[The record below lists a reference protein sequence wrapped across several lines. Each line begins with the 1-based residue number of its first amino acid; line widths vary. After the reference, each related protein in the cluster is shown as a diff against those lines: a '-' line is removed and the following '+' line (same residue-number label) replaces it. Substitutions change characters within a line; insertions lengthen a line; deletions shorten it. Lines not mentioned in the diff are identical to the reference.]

1 MLLLDIILDPRRIKD
16 TARVIKPVVRDT
28 VSAPS
33 DTTTVDTVV
42 STFNVYLMT
51 YYVLSSLSW
60 LPLAS
65 VSTSLGNIGVKGIS
79 DICNLY
85 V

>member
-33 DTTTVDTVV
+33 DSATADTVA
-42 STFNVYLMT
+42 STFNVRSAFEMASFLRGPVIAILIIFLCFKIIILRLLYHPP
-51 YYVLSSLSW
+51 VLQ
-60 LPLAS
+60 
-65 VSTSLGNIGVKGIS
+65 
-79 DICNLY
+79 
-85 V
+85 